1 MAAAPDLNAKHTDL
15 NRTQLDQLMSD
26 GIAAGFNCMELCI
39 NTPVMVKLPA
49 RMPEHKVHDGLAVRG
64 NFFPPKYYLTKL
76 GPRKTELVLLTPE
89 TKVASA
95 RLLRR
100 WTPARVRQVVQQAI
114 KREQGATMSFVKR
127 DATVRSASALSFNEP
142 EGQLCKYLDLT
153 VNPEKPEYRC
163 FDVGRVLHIELDT
176 KPLTPA
182 AAKAMKELTEPES
195 APTPKPARTA

>member
-1 MAAAPDLNAKHTDL
+1 M
-15 NRTQLDQLMSD
+15 
-26 GIAAGFNCMELCI
+26 CI
-39 NTPVMVKLPA
+39 RDRLS
-49 RMPEHKVHDGLAVRG
+49 VRG

-89 TKVASA
+89 TKVTSA
-95 RLLRR
+95 KLLRR

-153 VNPEKPEYRC
+153 VNPDKPEYRC

-182 AAKAMKELTEPES
+182 AAKAMKELTGPES
-195 APTPKPARTA
+195 APAPKRARTA